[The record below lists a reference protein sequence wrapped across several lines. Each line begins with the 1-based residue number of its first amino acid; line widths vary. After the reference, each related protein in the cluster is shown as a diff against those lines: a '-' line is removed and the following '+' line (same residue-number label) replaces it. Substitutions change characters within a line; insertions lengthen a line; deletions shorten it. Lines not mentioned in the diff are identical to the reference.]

1 MAARGPVFYD
11 RAMRCVVLLGVALG
25 VGCQNASPPAPA
37 PQPGPPAPAP
47 QVAMTPVPAASG
59 SAGSAA
65 SGSGDDFVGESTRGA
80 GPAPEAAHVTLPRTT
95 SAPPNRTTRPLSRK
109 ELARLAALEFPD
121 FDRQQRGLTDR
132 FVELRH
138 STKTRPILGV
148 TVTIEACDAPPAAK
162 PARQTRTKRPA
173 APGHPCAPM
182 ELDAWK
188 AKGDELK
195 QFLSKQL
202 AARPDTRFEV
212 GTRDVLGAPAIF
224 TYQLGAD
231 FGKDESDQ
239 PVAAY
244 SDAYILYYNDGINQ
258 IRINA
263 SYLDDAVGGVERLAA
278 IAPKEDLEKL
288 AVAFMSVYLHAWR

>member
-1 MAARGPVFYD
+1 
-11 RAMRCVVLLGVALG
+11 MRVVSLQLGFALGLVLGVGLEA
-25 VGCQNASPPAPA
+25 GCQNAPPPPAAEA
-37 PQPGPPAPAP
+37 P
-47 QVAMTPVPAASG
+47 
-59 SAGSAA
+59 SAA
-65 SGSGDDFVGESTRGA
+65 PEAAGSGDGFVGESRRA
-80 GPAPEAAHVTLPRTT
+80 PGPVPEAAHVTLPRTT
-95 SAPPNRTTRPLSRK
+95 SAPPNRTMRPLPRK

-121 FDRQQRGLTDR
+121 FDRQERGLADR

-138 STKTRPILGV
+138 TTKTRPILGV
-148 TVTIEACDAPPAAK
+148 TITIEPCDVPGPGK
-162 PARQTRTKRPA
+162 PARQTRTKRAA
-173 APGHPCAPM
+173 APAHTCAPM

-231 FGKDESDQ
+231 LGKDDSDQ

-244 SDAYILYYNDGINQ
+244 SDAYILYYNDGVNQ

-278 IAPKEDLEKL
+278 IAPKEDLERL
-288 AVAFMSVYLHAWR
+288 AVAFMSVYLHEWR

>member
-1 MAARGPVFYD
+1 VVFYD
-11 RAMRCVVLLGVALG
+11 RTMGCAGPLRGGARAAARA
-25 VGCQNASPPAPA
+25 GCQDATSPPPARAAPRPESSATPA
-37 PQPGPPAPAP
+37 PPPG
-47 QVAMTPVPAASG
+47 AASG
-59 SAGSAA
+59 SAGS
-65 SGSGDDFVGESTRGA
+65 GSGDGFVGESTRGA
-80 GPAPEAAHVTLPRTT
+80 GPVPEAAHVTLPRTT
-95 SAPPNRTTRPLSRK
+95 SAPPNRTARPLPRK

-121 FDRQQRGLTDR
+121 FDRQERGLADR

-138 STKTRPILGV
+138 STRTRPILGV
-148 TVTIEACDAPPAAK
+148 TVTIEACDAPPASK
-162 PARQTRTKRPA
+162 PARQTRTKRATAPA
-173 APGHPCAPM
+173 HTCAPM

-231 FGKDESDQ
+231 FGKDDSDQ
-239 PVAAY
+239 PIAAY
-244 SDAYILYYNDGINQ
+244 SDAYILYYNDGVNQ

-278 IAPKEDLEKL
+278 IAPKEDLERL
-288 AVAFMSVYLHAWR
+288 AVAFMSVYLHEWR

>member
-1 MAARGPVFYD
+1 
-11 RAMRCVVLLGVALG
+11 MRCAVPLLGVALG
-25 VGCQNASPPAPA
+25 IALEAGCQNGPPPPAPA
-37 PQPGPPAPAP
+37 PAAQPAPSA
-47 QVAMTPVPAASG
+47 ATPAASSAVPAG
-59 SAGSAA
+59 AARDPAGS
-65 SGSGDDFVGESTRGA
+65 DDGFVGESTRA
-80 GPAPEAAHVTLPRTT
+80 PGPVPEAAHVTLPRTT
-95 SAPPNRTTRPLSRK
+95 SEPPNRTARPLPRK

-121 FDRQQRGLTDR
+121 FDRQERGLADR

-138 STKTRPILGV
+138 TTRTRPILGV
-148 TVTIEACDAPPAAK
+148 TVTIEPCDAPPSGK
-162 PARQTRTKRPA
+162 PARQTRTKRAA
-173 APGHPCAPM
+173 APSHTCAPM

-202 AARPDTRFEV
+202 AARPETRFEV

-231 FGKDESDQ
+231 FGKDESEQ

-244 SDAYILYYNDGINQ
+244 SDAYILYYNDGVNQ

-288 AVAFMSVYLHAWR
+288 AVAFMSVYLHEWR

>member
-1 MAARGPVFYD
+1 VIGTRGRVAARRVVFYD
-11 RAMRCVVLLGVALG
+11 RTMRCAVPLLGVALAAASA
-25 VGCQNASPPAPA
+25 GCQDATAPPPARE
-37 PQPGPPAPAP
+37 APAS
-47 QVAMTPVPAASG
+47 SG
-59 SAGSAA
+59 SAGS
-65 SGSGDDFVGESTRGA
+65 GSGDGFVGESTRGA
-80 GPAPEAAHVTLPRTT
+80 GPVPEAAHVTLPRTT
-95 SAPPNRTTRPLSRK
+95 SAPPNRTARPLPRK

-121 FDRQQRGLTDR
+121 FDRQERGLADR

-138 STKTRPILGV
+138 STKSRPILGV
-148 TVTIEACDAPPAAK
+148 TVTIEPCDAPPPGK

-173 APGHPCAPM
+173 PPAHTCAPM

-231 FGKDESDQ
+231 FSKDESDQ

-244 SDAYILYYNDGINQ
+244 SDAYILYYNDGVNQ

-288 AVAFMSVYLHAWR
+288 AVAFMSVYLHEWR